1 MGDAKTRFPKSWF
14 AVSLRRR
21 KIVSLARNYQ
31 RLAGFLSERGA
42 FSCARN
48 SISDFA
54 SLVRK
59 SYSSQSSLDSTVVL
73 VSERIATK
81 SE

>member
-1 MGDAKTRFPKSWF
+1 MEY
-14 AVSLRRR
+14 L
-21 KIVSLARNYQ
+21 VSLARNYQ

-48 SISDFA
+48 GISDFA

-59 SYSSQSSLDSTVVL
+59 YYSGQSSLDRTVVL
-73 VSERIATK
+73 VNAKNRKKERVSDAL
-81 SE
+81 SLGELRSWR

>member
-14 AVSLRRR
+14 AVSLVRTL
-21 KIVSLARNYQ
+21 VSLARNYQ
-31 RLAGFLSERGA
+31 RLAGFQSERGA

-73 VSERIATK
+73 VSERIAIK